1 MAEFY
6 KGSLL
11 RIKVGGK
18 TIIHEVECKLDLKR
32 DMKEIGSKDVDG
44 NLVMPGKKT
53 FTLSGKA
60 IAKNSDGNAQEDLI
74 TLSTAFNNG
83 TELAIAL
90 ADGVTGNIAITG
102 NAYLESISI
111 NAKDEEVVD
120 YDFSMVGNGAA
131 SIGTTTA

>member
-6 KGSLL
+6 EGSAL
-11 RIKVGGK
+11 RIQIGTK

-44 NLVMPGKKT
+44 NLVLPGKKS
-53 FTLSGKA
+53 FTLTGKA
-60 IAKNSDGNAQEDLI
+60 IAKNSDGTQEDINSL
-74 TLSTAFNNG
+74 LAAYDAG
-83 TELAIAL
+83 TEIGITL

-102 NAYLESISI
+102 KAYIESISI

-120 YDFSMVGNGAA
+120 YDFSFVGNGAA
-131 SIGTTTA
+131 GIGTTA